1 MTIDNNITLTDLIAI
16 VSAIGTFL
24 SSIFVLITLLELRTQ
39 RKHSYKPELV
49 IPEICFDF
57 NFYRERFID
66 TWKTDDGEY
75 LKLKVYNVG
84 MGVAQD
90 IKFSWSYN
98 KNSMLKIFEKIHN
111 SEKGKFIL
119 DTKKDKL
126 NYFKENELLAGCS
139 LSSDNR
145 ELDFLLSSN
154 NENNSYLLD
163 LPDSYLCFSTMIY
176 NNAELNKLFT
186 LSNFKEGL
194 EPLKLNITYKDIGG
208 SVIKKTYNVNIEF
221 FLRSLEG
228 YSQNMRG
235 RIYIKS

>member
-1 MTIDNNITLTDLIAI
+1 MIIENSITLTELIAI

-49 IPEICFDF
+49 IPEVCFDF

-98 KNSMLKIFEKIHN
+98 KNLMLKKFEDIEN
-111 SEKGKFIL
+111 QDKGKFIL

-126 NYFKENELLAGCS
+126 NYYKDDELLAGCGFS
-139 LSSDNR
+139 GDNR
-145 ELDFLLSSN
+145 TLDFLLSSN
-154 NENNSYLLD
+154 NENSSYHLD
-163 LPDSYLCFSTMIY
+163 LPNSYLCFSMMTY

-194 EPLKLNITYKDIGG
+194 LPLKLDTTYKDIGG
-208 SVIKKTYNVNIEF
+208 SVINKRYNINIEF
-221 FLRSLEG
+221 FLQSIQG
-228 YSQNMRG
+228 NSQHMRG
-235 RIYIKS
+235 RVYIKS